1 MLDLGIEVLE
11 MRPELASFVYVF
23 RTEAPD
29 YDMFS
34 ADLLTMW
41 EYLTYMVNIQAL
53 LPGYMIRLEPMKTY
67 LTVAEYLDQFSPAKE
82 EKEEVSAPDLQH

>member
-1 MLDLGIEVLE
+1 MEKNVVFTE
-11 MRPELASFVYVF
+11 KPELASFVYRF

-29 YDMFS
+29 YLMFT

-53 LPGYMIRLEPMKTY
+53 LPGYMIRLEPMATY
-67 LTVAEYLDQFSPAKE
+67 LTVAEYLEQFDPDKAAEGE
-82 EKEEVSAPDLQH
+82 EEPSEAGHAP